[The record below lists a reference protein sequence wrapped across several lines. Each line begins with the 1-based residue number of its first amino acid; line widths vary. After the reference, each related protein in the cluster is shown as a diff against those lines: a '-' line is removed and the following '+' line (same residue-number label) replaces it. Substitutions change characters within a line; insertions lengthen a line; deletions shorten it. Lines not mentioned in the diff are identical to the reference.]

1 MKKWIPW
8 LIGVVIIVLLVVRLF
23 YSHINKLKKE
33 KMWYVSELHYNF
45 SARIDSVIRPGRAL
59 ITTIHGTVDAQREW
73 QLKPKLSAHGVLHLM
88 IVNQKWIDMLVPPH
102 ALKNDSLQINSD
114 ENRLSVYR
122 DGKLLITRPLSES
135 LRQRPF

>member
-23 YSHINKLKKE
+23 YSHIHKLKKE
-33 KMWYVSELHYNF
+33 KEWYISELHYNF

-59 ITTIHGTVDAQREW
+59 IIIKNGNFDPDREW
-73 QLKPKLSAHGVLHLM
+73 QLKRKLSAHGVLHLM
-88 IVNQKWIDMLVPPH
+88 IVNQNWIDMLVPPR
-102 ALKNDSLQINSD
+102 ALQNDSIQINSD
-114 ENRLSVYR
+114 EDRLSLYR
-122 DGKLLITRPLSES
+122 DGQLLTTRPLSQS